1 MTATEKLFCLS
12 RNKWIASTPEEG
24 VRQFFLH
31 LMIENLGF
39 PKNLLSVET
48 RLKSFLSDSQNIP
61 KRRADIVGFFPFA
74 DTLKPLILIECKK
87 GPLKEEDFYQVSGY
101 NFHLQAAFFG
111 VASRNELMICDA
123 RKKEPAFYHMPPYQE
138 LILKANSLEESF

>member
-1 MTATEKLFCLS
+1 MPAADKLFCLS

-31 LMIENLGF
+31 LMVKNLGF
-39 PKNLLSVET
+39 PKNLLSVEA
-48 RLKSFLSDSQNIP
+48 RLKNFLFESKKIP
-61 KRRADIVGFFPFA
+61 KRRADIIGFFPFK

-87 GPLKEEDFYQVSGY
+87 GPLKEEDFYQASGY

-111 VASRNELMICDA
+111 VASKNELMICDA
-123 RKKEPAFYHMPPYQE
+123 RKIEPAFYHIPPYQE
-138 LILKANSLEESF
+138 LVLKASRLKDS